1 MEDPAE
7 SLIVCTNHF
16 GVSELGFYALIVLA
30 IYAIVANSVVIF
42 LLLKIPFHPMVKVFS
57 LCERIFVLCQCSV
70 VEILRSVFYY
80 TSCQPNWTNIFPKVW
95 FNRNGDLVH
104 ILLTKDTYY
113 LNRNMLVDSAYMM
126 PSLNCAVLEKPSLL
140 LNTGAIV
147 FFTMTCFLRYYLI
160 VKNLG
165 SLNHDTLTDSSQITK
180 LTILGFLVTCA
191 LTALTFDDQ
200 YTFSRACLTPNL
212 PQPPARL
219 SKVIYFLIL
228 HLNNFGLLI
237 LHIIMIIKITKISSQ
252 VQSQVNEC
260 LYILDYFTQ
269 PTI

>member
-7 SLIVCTNHF
+7 SFIVCTNHF
-16 GVSELGFYALIVLA
+16 GVSELGFYALIGLA
-30 IYAIVANSVVIF
+30 IYAIIANSVVIF

-80 TSCQPNWTNIFPKVW
+80 TSCQPNWTNIFPRIW
-95 FNRNGDLVH
+95 SNRNGDLIH
-104 ILLTKDTYY
+104 IIMLTKDTHN
-113 LNRNMLVDSAYMM
+113 LNRNELVDSAYMM

-260 LYILDYFTQ
+260 LSF
-269 PTI
+269 